1 MGKQFGGVMDLRKQQ
16 MRVFSPGEDR
26 ANDDDEII
34 EGLDNPAY
42 AERFG
47 MPPTSRRGRDRAG
60 AGSRAAFDE
69 AEFLAGRQTPMFFG
83 SAINNFG
90 VREVLDALV
99 DLAPPPGERAAI
111 QRVVEPEEPKFSG
124 VVFKIQ
130 ANMDPPTATA
140 SPSCAWPA
148 ATSSAACG

>member
-1 MGKQFGGVMDLRKQQ
+1 VELVQ
-16 MRVFSPGEDR
+16 
-26 ANDDDEII
+26 
-34 EGLDNPAY
+34 
-42 AERFG
+42 
-47 MPPTSRRGRDRAG
+47 RGRAR
-60 AGSRAAFDE
+60 FDE

-99 DLAPPPGERAAI
+99 DLAPPPGPRRASSVWS
-111 QRVVEPEEPKFSG
+111 QPDEPKFSG

-130 ANMDPPTATA
+130 ANMDPATATA